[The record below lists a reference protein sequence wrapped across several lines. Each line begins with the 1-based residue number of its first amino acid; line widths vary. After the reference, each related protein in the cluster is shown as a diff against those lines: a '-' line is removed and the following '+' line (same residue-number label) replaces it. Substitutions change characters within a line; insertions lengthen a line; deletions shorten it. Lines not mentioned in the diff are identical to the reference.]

1 MPKSPLIRK
10 HLNFHYAWVVLTCSM
25 VLIVL
30 SAVVRQSFG
39 VFIEP
44 LVTAHGWSR
53 GSVSLAYA
61 IAFLCAS
68 VSSFGLGSLC
78 ERLGARRIL
87 LAGVVSFSIGVVLL
101 GTVTA
106 LWQLYLYYGLLCGGV
121 GFLMNIVIPVTLTR
135 WFAKGAGFA
144 LGLMWASIGIGGLFG
159 PVALSWLINS
169 AGWRD
174 TFLLVGTGLG
184 CVMLLAGYF
193 IRNHPQD
200 KDMLAYGDE
209 EPAHVTVDGVEN
221 DATPSLAQ
229 EFDFGQIKR
238 SPVFWHLINTHFLGC
253 VGHSVL
259 LAHVVS
265 IAILKGIPE
274 LKAAGIL
281 GTISATS
288 IISRFFFPILSEK
301 FGGKKTLVI
310 AFIMQAT
317 PILFLFPAA
326 NAWSFYAVAFFFGLG
341 LGGEMPCF
349 PLINMQYWGPRSP
362 LNIIY
367 AWELAGGLLGMA
379 LGGWLGGAL
388 YDLTGTYTLSI
399 ATAFLFSAAG
409 LAPVLALPRHRSG
422 VILSKSTVIKSKG
435 AKSALEMRRLK
446 PAGNRD

>member
-1 MPKSPLIRK
+1 MVKK
-10 HLNFHYAWVVLTCSM
+10 TLNFHYAWVVLTCSM
-25 VLIVL
+25 ILIVL
-30 SAVVRQSFG
+30 SATVRQSFG

-68 VSSFGLGSLC
+68 ASSFGLGGLC
-78 ERLGARRIL
+78 ERLGARHIL
-87 LAGVVSFSIGVVLL
+87 LAGVISFCAGVVLL
-101 GTVTA
+101 GTVST
-106 LWQLYLYYGLLCGGV
+106 LWQFYLYYGVLCGGV

-159 PVALSWLINS
+159 PVAMSWLITS

-174 TFLLVGTGLG
+174 TFILLGTGLG
-184 CVMLLAGYF
+184 LVMLVAGYF

-200 KDMLAYGDE
+200 KDMHAYGE
-209 EPAHVTVDGVEN
+209 EERASVPINGAEVG
-221 DATPSLAQ
+221 ATPSLSHGF
-229 EFDFGQIKR
+229 EFGQIKK

-259 LAHVVS
+259 LAHIVC

-274 LKAAGIL
+274 LTAAGIL

-288 IISRFFFPILSEK
+288 IISRFVFPILTEK
-301 FGGKKTLVI
+301 FGGKKTLTI
-310 AFIMQAT
+310 AFVMQAT
-317 PILFLFPAA
+317 PILFLFPSA
-326 NAWSFYAVAFFFGLG
+326 NAWSYYVVAFFFGLG

-349 PLINMQYWGPRSP
+349 PLINVQYWGPKSP
-362 LNIIY
+362 LNSIY

-379 LGGWLGGAL
+379 LGGWAGGAL
-388 YDLTGTYTLSI
+388 YDLSGTYTLSI
-399 ATAFLFSAAG
+399 ATAFVFSAAG
-409 LAPVLALPRHRSG
+409 LVPILMLPRHRSG
-422 VILSKSTVIKSKG
+422 VILAKSPVIKK
-435 AKSALEMRRLK
+435 
-446 PAGNRD
+446 DQITV

>member
-1 MPKSPLIRK
+1 
-10 HLNFHYAWVVLTCSM
+10 M

-30 SAVVRQSFG
+30 SSLVRQSFG

-68 VSSFGLGSLC
+68 ACSFGLGSLC

-87 LAGVVSFSIGVVLL
+87 LAGVVSFCTGVVLL

-159 PVALSWLINS
+159 PVALSWLITS

-174 TFLLVGTGLG
+174 TFILVGTGLG

-200 KDMLAYGDE
+200 KDMHAYGDE
-209 EPAHVTVDGVEN
+209 EPANVPVDGVEV
-221 DATPSLAQ
+221 DLTPSLVQ
-229 EFDFGQIKR
+229 DFEFSQIKR

-259 LAHVVS
+259 LAHIVS

-274 LKAAGIL
+274 LTAAGIL

-288 IISRFFFPILSEK
+288 IISRFFFPILTEK
-301 FGGKKTLVI
+301 FGGKKTLAT
-310 AFIMQAT
+310 AFVMQAT
-317 PILFLFPAA
+317 PILFLFPSAS
-326 NAWSFYAVAFFFGLG
+326 AWSFYAVAFFFGIG

-349 PLINMQYWGPRSP
+349 PLINRQYWGPQSP
-362 LNIIY
+362 LNSIY

-379 LGGWLGGAL
+379 VGGWVGGAL
-388 YDLTGTYTLSI
+388 YDLTGAYTLSI

-409 LAPVLALPRHRSG
+409 LAPILSLPRHRSG
-422 VILSKSTVIKSKG
+422 VILAKSTEII
-435 AKSALEMRRLK
+435 
-446 PAGNRD
+446 RDHASV

>member
-1 MPKSPLIRK
+1 MNKQRMMKKPL
-10 HLNFHYAWVVLTCSM
+10 NVHYAWVVLTCSM

-30 SAVVRQSFG
+30 SATVRQSFG

-44 LVTAHGWSR
+44 LVTTHGWSR

-68 VSSFGLGSLC
+68 ASSFGLGSMC

-87 LAGVVSFSIGVVLL
+87 LVGVISFCAGVVLL
-101 GTVTA
+101 GTVSA

-135 WFAKGAGFA
+135 WFTKGAGFA

-159 PVALSWLINS
+159 PVVLSWLITS
-169 AGWRD
+169 AGWRH
-174 TFLLVGTGLG
+174 TFILVGTGLG
-184 CVMLLAGYF
+184 GVMLLAGFF
-193 IRNHPQD
+193 IRNQPQD
-200 KDMLAYGDE
+200 INMHAYGDD
-209 EPAHVTVDGVEN
+209 EPAHVPANGAEVV
-221 DATPSLAQ
+221 ATPSLAQ
-229 EFDFGQIKR
+229 EFEFSQIKR
-238 SPVFWHLINTHFLGC
+238 TPVFWHLINTHFLGC

-259 LAHVVS
+259 LAHIVS
-265 IAILKGIPE
+265 IAIIKGIPE
-274 LKAAGIL
+274 LTAAGIL

-288 IISRFFFPILSEK
+288 IISRFVFPMLAEK
-301 FGGKKTLVI
+301 FGGKKTLAL
-310 AFIMQAT
+310 AFIMQTA

-326 NAWSFYAVAFFFGLG
+326 NAWSFYIVAFFFGLG

-349 PLINMQYWGPRSP
+349 PIINMQYWGPRSP
-362 LNIIY
+362 LNSIY

-399 ATAFLFSAAG
+399 ATALLFSAAG

-422 VILSKSTVIKSKG
+422 VIL
-435 AKSALEMRRLK
+435 AKSAVI
-446 PAGNRD
+446 